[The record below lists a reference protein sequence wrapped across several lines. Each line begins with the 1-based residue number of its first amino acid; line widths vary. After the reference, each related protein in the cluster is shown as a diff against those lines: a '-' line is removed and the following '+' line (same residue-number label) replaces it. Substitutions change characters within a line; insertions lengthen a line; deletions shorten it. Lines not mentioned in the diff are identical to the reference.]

1 MLGWRLGLALK
12 QVLSTRLIH
21 LLWQIQL
28 QICCVSIRLP
38 QSANQRFLM
47 SSVDWASSITKM
59 ENGLDLNPQEAQ
71 DLMREVL
78 EDRADKETLKQFLL
92 ALKSKGET
100 AEEVGALVAQMY
112 EHCAPIKIEERSVDT
127 VGTGGDG
134 AHTINISTT
143 AAIIAAAAG
152 SRVVKHGNRA
162 ASSKS
167 GAGDLLEVLGVA
179 INLDGA
185 KVASTVS
192 ELGIGFCFAPVF
204 HPAMRFAAPARKE
217 LATATVFNVL
227 GPLANPARPKAAA
240 IGVANERMHLVM
252 AQVLAD
258 RGVEGFVFR
267 GDDGLDEITLATTTS
282 VLTIGGGEITS
293 DRIDAKDFGL
303 ANAPISALVGGDAN
317 ENARITNAI
326 FAGEKGAPRD
336 AVLLNA
342 AAAIAAFDG
351 QVGQSIH
358 ERISASLLKATDAVD
373 SGAATNL
380 LTRWVTLSQE
390 LANS

>member
-1 MLGWRLGLALK
+1 MESGLN
-12 QVLSTRLIH
+12 LS
-21 LLWQIQL
+21 
-28 QICCVSIRLP
+28 
-38 QSANQRFLM
+38 
-47 SSVDWASSITKM
+47 
-59 ENGLDLNPQEAQ
+59 PQEAR

-78 EDRADKETLKQFLL
+78 EDRADKEVLKQFLL
-92 ALKSKGET
+92 ALKNKGET

-112 EHCAPIKIEERSVDT
+112 EHCAPIKIAERAVDT

-167 GAGDLLEVLGVA
+167 GAGDLLEALGVA

-185 KVASTVS
+185 KVANTVA

-217 LATATVFNVL
+217 LATATVFNIL

-293 DRIDAKDFGL
+293 DRIDATDFGL
-303 ANAPISALVGGDAN
+303 DNAPISALVGGDAS
-317 ENARITNAI
+317 ENARITTAI

-351 QVGQSIH
+351 EVGQSTH
-358 ERISASLLKATDAVD
+358 QRISTSLIKASAAVD
-373 SGAATNL
+373 SGSATNL
-380 LTRWVTLSQE
+380 LAKWVALSQE
-390 LANS
+390 LSKN

>member
-1 MLGWRLGLALK
+1 
-12 QVLSTRLIH
+12 
-21 LLWQIQL
+21 
-28 QICCVSIRLP
+28 
-38 QSANQRFLM
+38 
-47 SSVDWASSITKM
+47 
-59 ENGLDLNPQEAQ
+59 
-71 DLMREVL
+71 MREVL
-78 EDRADKETLKQFLL
+78 EGRSDKEVLKHFLL
-92 ALKSKGET
+92 ALKNKGET
-100 AEEVGALVAQMY
+100 AGEVTALVEQMY
-112 EHCAPIKIEERSVDT
+112 THCAPIEIGERAVDT

-134 AHTINISTT
+134 ANTINISTT

-167 GAGDLLEVLGVA
+167 GAGDLLEALGVA
-179 INLDGA
+179 INLDGERVA
-185 KVASTVS
+185 KTVAD
-192 ELGIGFCFAPVF
+192 LGIGFCFAPIF

-217 LATATVFNVL
+217 LGTATVFNIL

-267 GDDGLDEITLATTTS
+267 GDDGLDEITLATTTA
-282 VLTIGGGEITS
+282 VLTIGGGEISS

-317 ENARITNAI
+317 ENAAITKAI
-326 FAGEKGAPRD
+326 FAGERGAPRD

-351 QVGQSIH
+351 DTSQSIH
-358 ERISASLLKATDAVD
+358 ERISASLIKAVDAVD
-373 SGAATNL
+373 SGTATIL
-380 LTRWVTLSQE
+380 LSKWVTLSQE
-390 LANS
+390 LSAN

>member
-1 MLGWRLGLALK
+1 
-12 QVLSTRLIH
+12 
-21 LLWQIQL
+21 
-28 QICCVSIRLP
+28 
-38 QSANQRFLM
+38 
-47 SSVDWASSITKM
+47 M
-59 ENGLDLNPQEAQ
+59 ENGLDLLPQEAQ

-78 EDRADKETLKQFLL
+78 EDRADKDVLKQFLL
-92 ALKSKGET
+92 ALKNKGET
-100 AEEVGALVAQMY
+100 VEEVGALVAQMY
-112 EHCAPIKIEERSVDT
+112 EHCAPINISDRAVDT

-167 GAGDLLEVLGVA
+167 GAGDLLEALGVA

-185 KVASTVS
+185 KVESCVAH
-192 ELGIGFCFAPVF
+192 LGIGFCFAPVF
-204 HPAMRFAAPARKE
+204 HPAMRFAAAARKE
-217 LATATVFNVL
+217 LATATVFNIL

-252 AQVLAD
+252 AQVLAE

-267 GDDGLDEITLATTTS
+267 GDDGLDEITLATATS
-282 VLTIGGGEITS
+282 VLTIGSGEISS

-303 ANAPISALVGGDAN
+303 ANAPISALVGGDAS
-317 ENARITNAI
+317 ENARITNSI
-326 FAGEKGAPRD
+326 FSGEKGAPRD

-351 QVGQSIH
+351 DTGIGIY
-358 ERISASLLKATDAVD
+358 ERLSASLAKAAKAVD
-373 SGAATNL
+373 SGAAADL
-380 LTRWVTLSQE
+380 LSKWVTLSQE
-390 LANS
+390 LAKG